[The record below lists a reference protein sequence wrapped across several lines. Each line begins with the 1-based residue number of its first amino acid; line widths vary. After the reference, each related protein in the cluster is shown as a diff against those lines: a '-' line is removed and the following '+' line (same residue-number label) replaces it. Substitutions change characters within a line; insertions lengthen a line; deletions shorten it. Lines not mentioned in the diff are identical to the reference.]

1 MANLKL
7 FEKTYR
13 ITFTDELLGTMPGD
27 REIFKNFVAGKA
39 ETMNEEAEAIP
50 IDVEDELEKGTTVFP
65 RTADGQPFIYD
76 YQIRGFFKEACKFLK
91 KVPKTRSSTEKAYK
105 QKIDGMIFVKDR
117 ANVITVNGN
126 IGICE
131 RPLRA
136 STPQGDRVALSRSE
150 SIPEGS
156 SVTFTAQCMVET
168 DLKLIE
174 EWLEYGELHGTGQ
187 WRNGGK
193 GRFTYV
199 ELDKDGNVKE
209 NKKK

>member
-1 MANLKL
+1 MEL

-13 ITFTDELLGTMPGD
+13 ITFTDEILGTMPGD

-76 YQIRGFFKEACKFLK
+76 YQLRGYFKEACKFLK
-91 KVPKTRSSTEKAYK
+91 KVTGTRSSKEKAYK

-117 ANVITVNGN
+117 QNVISVKGGQ

-156 SVTFTAQCMVET
+156 TCTFTVRCLVKA
-168 DLKLIE
+168 DLELID
-174 EWLEYGELHGTGQ
+174 EWMEYGSLHGTGQ

-193 GRFTYV
+193 GRFLYEV
-199 ELDKDGNVKE
+199 IDDDGNVIDG
-209 NKKK
+209 NNA

>member
-1 MANLKL
+1 MKL
-7 FEKTYR
+7 FEKTYK

-65 RTADGQPFIYD
+65 RTAEGKPFIYD

-91 KVPKTRSSTEKAYK
+91 KVADTKSSKEKAYK

-117 ANVITVNGN
+117 QNVIDVSGD

-156 SVTFTAQCMVET
+156 SVTFTVQVFAES
-168 DLKLIE
+168 DFKLIE
-174 EWLEYGELHGTGQ
+174 EWLEYGEYHGTGQ
-187 WRNGGK
+187 WRNAGK
-193 GRFTYV
+193 GRYLFDI
-199 ELDKDGNVKE
+199 LDDDGNVIGG
-209 NKKK
+209 NNA

>member
-1 MANLKL
+1 MKL
-7 FEKTYR
+7 FEKTYK

-65 RTADGQPFIYD
+65 RTADGKPFIYD

-91 KVPKTRSSTEKAYK
+91 KVADTKSSKEKAYK

-117 ANVITVNGN
+117 HNVIDVNGD

-156 SVTFTAQCMVET
+156 SVTFTVQVFAKS
-168 DLKLIE
+168 DLDLVE
-174 EWLEYGELHGTGQ
+174 EWLEYGILHGTGQ
-187 WRNGGK
+187 WRSGGK
-193 GRFTYV
+193 GRFRFEIIV
-199 ELDKDGNVKE
+199 DGDNA
-209 NKKK
+209 

>member
-1 MANLKL
+1 MKL
-7 FEKTYR
+7 FEKTYK

-65 RTADGQPFIYD
+65 RTADGKPFIYD

-91 KVPKTRSSTEKAYK
+91 KVADTKSSKEKAYK

-117 ANVITVNGN
+117 QNVIDVNGD

-156 SVTFTAQCMVET
+156 TVTIRVQCFTES
-168 DLKLIE
+168 DFKLVE
-174 EWLEYGELHGTGQ
+174 EWLEYGEYHGTGQ
-187 WRNGGK
+187 WRNSGK
-193 GRFTYV
+193 GRMLFDI
-199 ELDKDGNVKE
+199 LDDDGNVIGG
-209 NKKK
+209 NNA